1 MSACGGGSPSRG
13 RPLLV
18 GGAGGS
24 AGKRPDRWLDDVPWL
39 AVLGA
44 SARVSRGWDSRLST
58 VFDCE
63 HVVES
68 RIAIGAGLVMLPVGD
83 DVVCKKGA
91 FRVHATGPTVSYM
104 R

>member
-68 RIAIGAGLVMLPVGD
+68 RIGAGLVMLPVGD